1 MVLYEIQTSMVVE
14 ARHRPYISIRRQSL
28 WRIPRLLQ
36 QADGVPATAFEFGSC
51 TDGSR
56 ETWTIRSWGAAIEA
70 LSQRVC
76 SFHHWGLGFRQYS
89 FSPYHAGLA
98 GRHRKRLRLTPAFLA
113 CSFPLRLS
121 PSGKP
126 DGPETSLRVSP
137 DCVRDSAPRSAAHVF
152 TAPGS
157 PSVGLSRSSP
167 CGSGCTTSRGSPD
180 GSHPL
185 VV

>member
-89 FSPYHAGLA
+89 FRLITRALRDGTVNAFGCLPLFWHAL
-98 GRHRKRLRLTPAFLA
+98 F
-113 CSFPLRLS
+113 
-121 PSGKP
+121 PSGFRLQVNQMAQKRP
-126 DGPETSLRVSP
+126 SEFLL
-137 DCVRDSAPRSAAHVF
+137 A
-152 TAPGS
+152 APGIQRRVPRRTIS
-157 PSVGLSRSSP
+157 LHCALNASTLP
-167 CGSGCTTSRGSPD
+167 
-180 GSHPL
+180 
-185 VV
+185 